1 MHKSK
6 DKVKIGITLRNVYYC
21 IMESNRKNKISRLIQ
36 KNMAIVFQ
44 KESQNLFGKIMVSVT
59 KVYVSADFSSCRI
72 FVSIF
77 PAKTPENVLQ
87 LINKKKSL
95 FRKYLGLQLRNQLRI
110 IPELYFFLDDSID
123 YANEIDRLL
132 KKL

>member
-36 KNMAIVFQ
+36 KNMAIIFQ

-59 KVYVSADFSSCRI
+59 KVYVSSDFSSCRI

-77 PAKTPENVLQ
+77 PVKNPQNVLQ
-87 LINKKKSL
+87 LINKKKSF

-123 YANEIDRLL
+123 YANEIDKLL